1 MENHAKYGD
10 AIYFHDGADALY
22 VNLFVPSTVTWR
34 ARGLTLTQRT
44 RFPYEDATRITIDAP
59 RPTRAT
65 LHVRRPA
72 WCDGMTVA
80 VNGRAQRVDLS
91 AEGYVRLG
99 REWRAG
105 DVVEVR
111 LPMTLR
117 TEPLPG
123 TPDVVAFIYGPIVL
137 AGLLGTQGVTP
148 AAQIIKNERESG
160 NMLNAPVEVPS
171 LVGDVGDLVRRVRQ
185 VPNEPLTF
193 ETVGLGRPRDVR
205 LAPYFHQA
213 HERYT
218 LYWNVGPA

>member
-171 LVGDVGDLVRRVRQ
+171 LVGDAADLVRRVRP